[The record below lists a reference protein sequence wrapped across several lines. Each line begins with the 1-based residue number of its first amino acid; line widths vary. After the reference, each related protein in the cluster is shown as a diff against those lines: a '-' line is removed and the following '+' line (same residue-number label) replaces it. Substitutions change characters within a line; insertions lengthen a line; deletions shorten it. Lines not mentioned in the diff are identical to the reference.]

1 MARGDLKCRLIMILF
16 DVSSCESQREGS
28 DVGDERPG
36 NSASDGRFE
45 ILCQSTTAT
54 EPCESTFDD
63 SSAWQNFDSLRRVGT
78 FDDFYRPFADAF

>member
-1 MARGDLKCRLIMILF
+1 MAYSRAFSTLRPTRHGVWEMKTADLSYYLIS
-16 DVSSCESQREGS
+16 SSCELPSEGS

-36 NSASDGRFE
+36 NSAGDGRLE

-63 SSAWQNFDSLRRVGT
+63 PSAW
-78 FDDFYRPFADAF
+78 